1 MNDASARPTLTVYRR
16 PSCHLCD
23 DAEILLR
30 DELALRARAGLATV
44 NVTRVDI
51 SGDAVLEARY
61 GRHIP
66 VFAIG
71 DDETEL
77 VTTQRQ
83 VRELLERALPTPGR

>member
-1 MNDASARPTLTVYRR
+1 MSDEATRPILTLYRQQD
-16 PSCHLCD
+16 CHLCD

-30 DELALRARAGLATV
+30 DELAMRARAGYPPIT
-44 NVTRVDI
+44 VTRVDI
-51 SGDAVLEARY
+51 AGDPALEERY
-61 GRHIP
+61 SRHIP

-71 DDETEL
+71 DEVTEL